1 MNYRE
6 AIEYIHGT
14 KKFGSKLGLDNIRTL
29 LGLLGNPQNDLKFIH
44 VAGTNGKG
52 STCSFISNI
61 LVEGGYKVGLFTS
74 PYLEVFN
81 ERMRINNQDI
91 DNDSLAKITF
101 KVKEKVEEMLSKGMA
116 HPTEFEIVTA
126 IAMEYYKQENVDF
139 VVLEVGLGGRYD
151 STNVI
156 EKAVASVITTISM
169 DHTDILGDTIGKI
182 AYEKAGIIKDNGLVI
197 CYPQEEEAQEVIEK
211 VANEKNAKLIK
222 VPTNKI
228 EVKEISEF
236 GSKFNFE
243 YEDIKMNDIEIGLIG
258 AHQTLNAATAL
269 TTILA
274 LRKEG
279 LVSITDEAIR
289 KGLKGAKWNGRLE
302 VLKRKPTFLIDG
314 AHNIQG
320 IQALKKTL
328 KDIFKYDKL
337 ILGIGIL
344 ADKDVDH
351 MIEELVPI
359 ADKIVVTE
367 ANIFRALKAE
377 DLAAKIAKYND
388 NVVAIESNIEKA
400 IKKSFEIADENDLIV
415 FSGSLYL
422 IGDVRTIVKNM
433 K

>member
-6 AIEYIHGT
+6 ALDYIHGT
-14 KKFGSKLGLDNIRTL
+14 KKFGSKLGLDNIREL
-29 LGLLGNPQNDLKFIH
+29 LGLLGNPHNGLKFTH

-52 STCSFISNI
+52 STSSFLANI
-61 LVEGGYKVGLFTS
+61 LIEGGYKVGLFTS

-81 ERMRINNQDI
+81 ERIRINNQDI
-91 DNDSLAKITF
+91 SDDSLAKITF
-101 KVKEKVEEMLSKGMA
+101 KVKGKVEEMLNKGMN

-126 IAMEYYKQENVDF
+126 IAMEYFKDEKVDF

-156 EKAVASVITTISM
+156 NDSLASVITTISM
-169 DHTDILGDTIGKI
+169 DHIDILGDTIGKI
-182 AYEKAGIIKDNGLVI
+182 AYEKAGIIKDNGFVI
-197 CYPQEEEAQEVIEK
+197 SYPQEKEALEVIKVVAEK
-211 VANEKNAKLIK
+211 KNAKLTI
-222 VPTNKI
+222 VPTEKLEVI
-228 EVKEISEF
+228 ETTEF
-236 GSKFNFE
+236 GSRFNFE
-243 YEDIKMNDIEIGLIG
+243 YKDIKMSDLEIQLIG
-258 AHQTLNAATAL
+258 AHQTQNAATAL

-274 LRKEG
+274 LKKEG
-279 LVSITDEAIR
+279 LISISEEAIR
-289 KGLKGAKWNGRLE
+289 KGLKETKWSGRLE
-302 VLKRKPTFLIDG
+302 VLRRKPTFLIDG

-328 KDIFKYDKL
+328 KDIFKYNKL
-337 ILGIGIL
+337 ILGVAIL

-367 ANIFRALKAE
+367 ANIFRAMKAE
-377 DLAAKIAKYND
+377 DLAAKIEKINN
-388 NVVAIESNIEKA
+388 NVIVESNIEKA
-400 IKKSFEIADENDLIV
+400 IQKTFELANENDLIV

-433 K
+433 N

>member
-6 AIEYIHGT
+6 ALDYIHGT
-14 KKFGSKLGLDNIRTL
+14 KKFGSKLGLDNITEL
-29 LGLLGNPQNDLKFIH
+29 LRLLGNPHNDLKFIH

-52 STCSFISNI
+52 STSSFIANMLI
-61 LVEGGYKVGLFTS
+61 EEGYKVGLYTS

-81 ERMRINNQDI
+81 ERMKINNQDI
-91 DNDSLAKITF
+91 SDESLAKTTLI
-101 KVKEKVEEMLSKGMA
+101 VKEKVDEMLKKGMS

-126 IAMEYYKQENVDF
+126 IAMQFYKDEKVDF

-156 EKAVASVITTISM
+156 KDSLASVITTISM
-169 DHTDILGDTIGKI
+169 DHTDILGDTLGKI

-197 CYPQEEEAQEVIEK
+197 SYPQEEEAYEVIKDVANKKNARLTVVPTQNLEVIE
-211 VANEKNAKLIK
+211 I
-222 VPTNKI
+222 T
-228 EVKEISEF
+228 EF
-236 GSKFNFE
+236 GSRFNFE
-243 YEDIKMNDIEIGLIG
+243 YKDIKMADLEIQLIG
-258 AHQTLNAATAL
+258 AHQIYNAATAL

-274 LRKEG
+274 LKEEG
-279 LVSITDEAIR
+279 YINISEEAIG
-289 KGLKGAKWNGRLE
+289 KGLKGTKWIGRLE
-302 VLKRKPTFLIDG
+302 VLRRKPTFLIDG

-328 KDIFKYDKL
+328 KEIFNYDKL
-337 ILGIGIL
+337 ILGIAIL

-351 MIEELVPI
+351 MIEELTPI

-367 ANIFRALKAE
+367 ANIFRAMKAE
-377 DLAAKIAKYND
+377 ELATKIKKYNE
-388 NVVAIESNIEKA
+388 NITVESNIEKA
-400 IKKSFEIADENDLIV
+400 IQKTFELASENDIIV

>member
-14 KKFGSKLGLDNIRTL
+14 KKFGSKLGLDNIREL
-29 LGLLGNPQNDLKFIH
+29 LRLLGNPHNDLKFIH

-52 STCSFISNI
+52 STSSFIASI
-61 LVEGGYKVGLFTS
+61 LIEGGYKVGLFTS

-91 DNDSLAKITF
+91 SDDSLAKMTLT
-101 KVKEKVEEMLSKGMA
+101 VKEKVDEMLERGMA

-126 IAMEYYKQENVDF
+126 IAMQYYKEENVDF

-156 EKAVASVITTISM
+156 ENSVASVITTISM

-182 AYEKAGIIKDNGLVI
+182 AYEKAGIIKDNGFVVS
-197 CYPQEEEAQEVIEK
+197 YPQENEAQEVIVE
-211 VANEKNAKLIK
+211 VAKEKNARLAF
-222 VPTNKI
+222 VPTYNI
-228 EVKEISEF
+228 EVKETTEF
-236 GSKFNFE
+236 GSKFSFE
-243 YEDIKMNDIEIGLIG
+243 YKNTKMTDLEIGLIG
-258 AHQTLNAATAL
+258 AHQTQNAATAL
-269 TTILA
+269 TTVLA
-274 LRKEG
+274 LREEG
-279 LVSITDEAIR
+279 HISITDEAIK
-289 KGLKGAKWNGRLE
+289 KGLRGTKWSGRLE
-302 VLKRKPTFLIDG
+302 VLRRKPTFLIDG

-320 IQALKKTL
+320 IQALKNTL
-328 KDIFKYDKL
+328 KSVFSYDKL
-337 ILGIGIL
+337 ILGVAIL

-351 MIEELVPI
+351 MIEELTPI

-377 DLAAKIAKYND
+377 ELAAKIEKYN
-388 NVVAIESNIEKA
+388 NNITIESNIEKA
-400 IKKSFEIADENDLIV
+400 VQKTFEIANENDLIL

-422 IGDVRTIVKNM
+422 IGDVRSIVNKM

>member
-6 AIEYIHGT
+6 ALEYIHGT
-14 KKFGSKLGLDNIRTL
+14 KKFGSKLGLDNIREL
-29 LGLLGNPQNDLKFIH
+29 LGLLGNPHNDLKFIH

-52 STCSFISNI
+52 STSSFIANI
-61 LVEGGYKVGLFTS
+61 LIEGGYRVGLFTS

-91 DNDSLAKITF
+91 SDDSLASITLA
-101 KVKEKVEEMLSKGMA
+101 VKEKVEEMLKKGMS

-126 IAMEYYKQENVDF
+126 IAMQYYKEENVDF

-156 EKAVASVITTISM
+156 ENSLASVITTIAM

-182 AYEKAGIIKDNGLVI
+182 AYEKAGIIKDNGFVI
-197 CYPQEEEAQEVIEK
+197 SYPQDKDAEEVIVQVTK
-211 VANEKNAKLIK
+211 EKNARLSF
-222 VPTNKI
+222 VPTEKL
-228 EVKEISEF
+228 EVIGATEF

-243 YEDIKMNDIEIGLIG
+243 YKNAKMSDLEIGLIG
-258 AHQTLNAATAL
+258 VHQTQNAATAL
-269 TTILA
+269 TTVLA
-274 LRKEG
+274 LREEG
-279 LVSITDEAIR
+279 YISLSDEAIR
-289 KGLKGAKWNGRLE
+289 RGLKGTKWSGRLE
-302 VLKRKPTFLIDG
+302 VLRRKPTFLIDG

-320 IQALKKTL
+320 IQALKRTL
-328 KDIFKYDKL
+328 ESVFNYDKL
-337 ILGIGIL
+337 ILGVAIL
-344 ADKDVDH
+344 SDKDVDH

-367 ANIFRALKAE
+367 ANIFRAMKAE
-377 DLAAKIAKYND
+377 ELAAKIEKYN
-388 NVVAIESNIEKA
+388 NNIIIESNIEKA
-400 IKKSFEIADENDLIV
+400 VNKTFEIANENDLIV

-422 IGDVRTIVKNM
+422 IGDVRTIVNKL

>member
-6 AIEYIHGT
+6 ALDYIHGT
-14 KKFGSKLGLDNIRTL
+14 KKFGSKLGLDNVREL
-29 LGLLGNPQNDLKFIH
+29 LGLLGNPHNDLKFIH

-52 STCSFISNI
+52 STSSFIANI
-61 LVEGGYKVGLFTS
+61 LIEGGYKVGLFTS

-81 ERMRINNQDI
+81 ERMKINNIDI
-91 DNDSLAKITF
+91 SDESLAKITC
-101 KVKEKVEEMLSKGMA
+101 KVKEKVEEMLKKGMN

-126 IAMEYYKQENVDF
+126 IAMQYYKEENVDF

-156 EKAVASVITTISM
+156 EDSLASVITTISM

-182 AYEKAGIIKDNGLVI
+182 AYEKAGIIKNNGLVI
-197 CYPQEEEAQEVIEK
+197 SYPQEKEAQEVIAD
-211 VANEKNAKLIK
+211 VAEKNNARVTI
-222 VPTNKI
+222 VPTERLEII
-228 EVKEISEF
+228 ETTEF
-236 GSKFNFE
+236 GSRFNFG
-243 YEDIKMNDIEIGLIG
+243 YKDIRMTNLEIQLIG
-258 AHQTLNAATAL
+258 AHQTYNAVTAL

-274 LRKEG
+274 LKEEEII
-279 LVSITDEAIR
+279 SITEEAIK
-289 KGLKGAKWNGRLE
+289 KGLKDTKWSGRLE
-302 VLKRKPTFLIDG
+302 VLNRKPTFLIDG

-328 KDIFKYDKL
+328 KEIFNYDKL
-337 ILGIGIL
+337 ILGVAIL

-351 MIEELVPI
+351 MIEELTPI

-367 ANIFRALKAE
+367 ANIFRAMKAE
-377 DLAAKIAKYND
+377 ELATKIRKYNESIT
-388 NVVAIESNIEKA
+388 IESNIEKA
-400 IKKSFEIADENDLIV
+400 VQKTFDMASENDIIV

-422 IGDVRTIVKNM
+422 IGDVRTIVNNM

>member
-14 KKFGSKLGLDNIRTL
+14 KKFGSKLGLDNIREL
-29 LGLLGNPQNDLKFIH
+29 LGLLGNPHNDLKFIH

-52 STCSFISNI
+52 STSSFIANI

-91 DNDSLAKITF
+91 DDDSLAKITL
-101 KVKEKVEEMLSKGMA
+101 KVKEKVDVMLAKGMT

-126 IAMEYYKQENVDF
+126 IAMQYYKEENVDF
-139 VVLEVGLGGRYD
+139 VVLEVGLGGRFD

-156 EKAVASVITTISM
+156 ESSLASVITTISM

-182 AYEKAGIIKDNGLVI
+182 AYEKAGIIKDNGFI
-197 CYPQEEEAQEVIEK
+197 ISYPQDKEAQEVIIK
-211 VANEKNAKLIK
+211 VAEEKNAKLAF
-222 VPTNKI
+222 VPIVNLEII
-228 EVKEISEF
+228 EATEF
-236 GSKFNFE
+236 GSKFSFE
-243 YEDIKMNDIEIGLIG
+243 YKNIKMPDLEIQLIG
-258 AHQTLNAATAL
+258 THQLQNAATAL

-274 LRKEG
+274 LREEG
-279 LVSITDEAIR
+279 YMSITDEAIR
-289 KGLKGAKWNGRLE
+289 KGLKGTKWSGRLE
-302 VLKRKPTFLIDG
+302 VLRRNPTFLIDG

-328 KDIFKYDKL
+328 KDIFSYDRL
-337 ILGIGIL
+337 ILGVAIL

-359 ADKIVVTE
+359 ADKVVVTE
-367 ANIFRALKAE
+367 ANIFRAMKAD
-377 DLAAKIAKYND
+377 DLAAKIKKYNG
-388 NVVAIESNIEKA
+388 NIIIESNIEKA
-400 IKKSFEIADENDLIV
+400 VQIAFEQATEKDLIV

-422 IGDVRTIVKNM
+422 IGDVRTIVNKM
-433 K
+433 Q

>member
-6 AIEYIHGT
+6 ALDYIHGT
-14 KKFGSKLGLDNIRTL
+14 KKFGSKLGLDNIREL
-29 LGLLGNPQNDLKFIH
+29 LSLLGNPHNDLKFIH

-52 STCSFISNI
+52 STSSFIANI
-61 LVEGGYKVGLFTS
+61 LIEEGYKVGLFTS

-81 ERMRINNQDI
+81 ERMKINNQDI
-91 DNDSLAKITF
+91 KDDSLANITS
-101 KVKEKVEEMLSKGMA
+101 KVKKKVDEMLKKGMN

-126 IAMEYYKQENVDF
+126 IAMQYYNEENVDV

-156 EKAVASVITTISM
+156 EDSIASVITTISM

-182 AYEKAGIIKDNGLVI
+182 AYEKAGIIKENGLVI
-197 CYPQEEEAQEVIEK
+197 SYPQEKEAQEVIIDVTK
-211 VANEKNAKLIK
+211 TKSAGLTM
-222 VPTNKI
+222 VPTEKLEVI
-228 EVKEISEF
+228 ESTEF

-243 YEDIKMNDIEIGLIG
+243 YKDIKMSDLEIQLVGI
-258 AHQTLNAATAL
+258 HQTYNAATAL
-269 TTILA
+269 TTIFA
-274 LRKEG
+274 LKDKG
-279 LVSITDEAIR
+279 LISVSEDAIR
-289 KGLKGAKWNGRLE
+289 KGLKDTRWSGRLE
-302 VLKRKPTFLIDG
+302 VLRRNPIFLVDG

-320 IQALKKTL
+320 IQALKKTI
-328 KDIFKYDKL
+328 KDIFNYDKL
-337 ILGIGIL
+337 ILGVAIL

-351 MIEELVPI
+351 MLEELVPI

-377 DLAAKIAKYND
+377 ELAAKIEKYNS
-388 NVVAIESNIEKA
+388 NITIESNIEKA
-400 IKKSFEIADENDLIV
+400 VQRTFELANENDLIV

-422 IGDVRTIVKNM
+422 IGDVRAVVKNM

>member
-6 AIEYIHGT
+6 ALDYIHGT
-14 KKFGSKLGLDNIRTL
+14 KKFGSKLGLDNIREL
-29 LGLLGNPQNDLKFIH
+29 LGLLGNPHNDLKFIH

-52 STCSFISNI
+52 STSSFLANI
-61 LVEGGYKVGLFTS
+61 LIEGGYKVGLFTS

-81 ERMRINNQDI
+81 ERIRINNQDI
-91 DNDSLAKITF
+91 SDDSLAKITF
-101 KVKEKVEEMLSKGMA
+101 KVKDKVEEMLNKGMN

-126 IAMEYYKQENVDF
+126 IAMQYYKDEKVDF

-156 EKAVASVITTISM
+156 NDSLASVITTISM
-169 DHTDILGDTIGKI
+169 DHIDILGDTIGKI
-182 AYEKAGIIKDNGLVI
+182 AYEKAGIIKDNGFVI
-197 CYPQEEEAQEVIEK
+197 SYPQEKEAQEVIKDVAEK
-211 VANEKNAKLIK
+211 KNAKLTL
-222 VPTNKI
+222 VPTEKLEVI
-228 EVKEISEF
+228 EATEF

-243 YEDIKMNDIEIGLIG
+243 YKDMKMSDLEIQLIG
-258 AHQTLNAATAL
+258 AHQTQNAATAL

-274 LRKEG
+274 LKKEG
-279 LVSITDEAIR
+279 LISTSEEAIR
-289 KGLKGAKWNGRLE
+289 KGLKGTKWSGRLE
-302 VLKRKPTFLIDG
+302 VLRRKPTFLIDG

-320 IQALKKTL
+320 IQALKRTL

-337 ILGIGIL
+337 ILGIAIL

-367 ANIFRALKAE
+367 ANIFRAMKAE
-377 DLAAKIAKYND
+377 DLAAKIEKIN
-388 NVVAIESNIEKA
+388 NSVIVENNIEKA
-400 IKKSFEIADENDLIV
+400 VQKTFELASENDLIV

-433 K
+433 N

>member
-14 KKFGSKLGLDNIRTL
+14 KKFGSKLGLDNIREL
-29 LGLLGNPQNDLKFIH
+29 LRLLGNPHNDLKFIH

-52 STCSFISNI
+52 STSSFIASI
-61 LVEGGYKVGLFTS
+61 LIEGGYKVGLFTS

-91 DNDSLAKITF
+91 SDESLAKITLT
-101 KVKEKVEEMLSKGMA
+101 VKEKVDEMLERGIA

-126 IAMEYYKQENVDF
+126 IAMQYYKEENVDF

-156 EKAVASVITTISM
+156 ENSVASVITTISM

-182 AYEKAGIIKDNGLVI
+182 AYEKAGIIKDNGFVI
-197 CYPQEEEAQEVIEK
+197 SYPQENDAQEIIAK
-211 VANEKNAKLIK
+211 VAKEKNARLEF
-222 VPTNKI
+222 VPTDNI
-228 EVKEISEF
+228 EVKETTEF
-236 GSKFNFE
+236 GSKFSFE
-243 YEDIKMNDIEIGLIG
+243 YKNTKMSDLEIGLIG
-258 AHQTLNAATAL
+258 QHQTQNAATAL
-269 TTILA
+269 TTILS
-274 LRKEG
+274 LREEG
-279 LVSITDEAIR
+279 YISISDEAIR
-289 KGLKGAKWNGRLE
+289 KGLKETKWSGRLE
-302 VLKRKPTFLIDG
+302 VIRRNPTFLIDG

-320 IQALKKTL
+320 IQALKKT
-328 KDIFKYDKL
+328 INSVFNYDKL
-337 ILGIGIL
+337 ILGVAIL
-344 ADKDVDH
+344 ADKDVEH

-377 DLAAKIAKYND
+377 ELAAKIEKYN
-388 NVVAIESNIEKA
+388 NNIIIESNIEKA
-400 IKKSFEIADENDLIV
+400 VQKTFEIANENDLIV

-422 IGDVRTIVKNM
+422 IGDVRTIVNKM